1 MSKRT
6 MILLA
11 ISFICVIAAFFLQ
24 KHELTEPEPEEEER
38 EPEQEEE
45 ENEPETINANVQ
57 KEATA
62 TGNETGSIKTE

>member
-24 KHELTEPEPEEEER
+24 KHELTEPESEEDTEPIEEPI
-38 EPEQEEE
+38 EDE
-45 ENEPETINANVQ
+45 ENATQAANVQ

-62 TGNETGSIKTE
+62 TGSEAGSTKTE